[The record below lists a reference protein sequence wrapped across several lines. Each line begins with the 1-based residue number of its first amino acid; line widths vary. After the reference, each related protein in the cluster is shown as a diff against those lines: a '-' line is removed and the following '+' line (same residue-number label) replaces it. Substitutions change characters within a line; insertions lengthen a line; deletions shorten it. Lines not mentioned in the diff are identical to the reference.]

1 MIQNLKEQFLHPSD
15 EFTLIPFWFWNDALD
30 EKEITRQINDFCAK
44 GINGFVIHPRMGIPE
59 DIPYLSDKFMHYVKY
74 TVEEAHKRSMQ
85 VVLYDEAMYPSGS
98 AHGMVVKDNPEYA
111 TRALRMEEAP
121 IAGEKEAEA
130 FLTKLTKE
138 LTTEDTIVS
147 IQLVQ
152 KDGTGAIDPDH
163 TKLLFSVSQATED
176 AVSSAASLADTKAAD
191 NAHQSAVLTALSC
204 LKELAATQTAS
215 DNTKE
220 TLSLCVLIAGF
231 SHGTIRGIHP
241 GEDDGEPNAP
251 ISGDLMNPDAMD
263 KFIHLTHDRYYE
275 VLKEYFG
282 NTVIAMF
289 TDEPDVLGRNHRA
302 GSKPWTIG
310 FMDWWLTHGGK
321 EEQLPL
327 LWLEGTN
334 ASQIRRQYEKAVNK
348 RLGYAYYG
356 KLSVWCAAHGIA
368 LTGHPHKSDE
378 IGFLK
383 YFQIPG
389 QDLVW
394 RWVAPE
400 NHLGLEGLDTAM
412 AKCSSD
418 AARHAGKRRNSN
430 ECFGCCGPDGNQWAF
445 APDDMKWY
453 LDWMFVRGVNLLYPH
468 AFFYSLA
475 GERRYGERPPDAGL
489 NNVWWKDYGLFS
501 DYSKRMSFLMTDSH
515 NTTPVAILCEE
526 DLLPWAAAKFLFQN
540 QIEFNYLE
548 DNLLLDG
555 SCKLQDGLL
564 KIEKQNYRI
573 LIVEAKD
580 MLSPAL
586 KEKLSDFAAQGGI
599 VIVPDSLDAVS
610 SGSSTSSASAKE
622 ACSNLTGCADNQT
635 SNAAYSLSAE
645 GFYQISS
652 LDGLIAL
659 LTLLSK
665 KDPLCSRELLLTGTK
680 GQAEDIR
687 ISHVVK
693 EQYDFYVCVNEGEL
707 PFAGTLTLPFVA
719 KSAQVWD
726 PWAGTCEPAKVSITV
741 DGQLPDND
749 AAQETGATQTAK
761 AVTSLPVALNR
772 RESIV
777 FCIARVDDEATDNR
791 LSWSTHNTD
800 EPKTANVSLAPLS
813 LPLTWKITK
822 AVQAPAVISSGLSLG
837 DAPAHLAQWD
847 ALQEPLPS
855 WTQWPEMENFSGDV
869 TYETTLELSSKP
881 SLTEPSS
888 NPSHAEPSSCNCAE
902 ASGQAKASGELL
914 SSDKVILDLGE
925 VCEIARLTVNGTA
938 AGIRLWAPYT
948 FDLTGL
954 LQEGVNT
961 ISVEVSNALANG
973 MSHSKLPSGLLGPV
987 KFLTR

>member
-74 TVEEAHKRSMQ
+74 TVEEAHKRSMK

-163 TKLLFSVSQATED
+163 TKLLFSASQATED

-191 NAHQSAVLTALSC
+191 NDHQSAVLTALSC

-327 LWLEGTN
+327 LWLEGAN

-526 DLLPWAAAKFLFQN
+526 DLLPWAAAKVLFQN

-564 KIEKQNYRI
+564 KIEKQSYRI
-573 LIVEAKD
+573 LIAEAKD

-586 KEKLSDFAAQGGI
+586 KEKLSDFTAQGGI
-599 VIVPDSLDAVS
+599 VIAPDSLDAVS
-610 SGSSTSSASAKE
+610 SASDKK
-622 ACSNLTGCADNQT
+622 ACTDLAGCTDKQT

-652 LDGLIAL
+652 LDSLPAL

-680 GQAEDIR
+680 GLAEDIR

-749 AAQETGATQTAK
+749 AAQETGTTQTAK

-791 LSWSTHNTD
+791 LSGSTHNTAD
-800 EPKTANVSLAPLS
+800 PRTVEASLTPLS
-813 LPLTWKITK
+813 LPLTWKIIK
-822 AVQAPAVISSGLSLG
+822 AVQAQAVISSGLSLG

-881 SLTEPSS
+881 SLTK
-888 NPSHAEPSSCNCAE
+888 PSSCNCAE
-902 ASGQAKASGELL
+902 VSGQAKASGELL
-914 SSDKVILDLGE
+914 SSDKVILDLGD

-938 AGIRLWAPYT
+938 AGVRLWAPYT

>member
-121 IAGEKEAEA
+121 IAGEKEGEA

-163 TKLLFSVSQATED
+163 TKLLFSASQATED

-334 ASQIRRQYEKAVNK
+334 ASQVRRQYEKAVNK

-515 NTTPVAILCEE
+515 NTTPIAILCEE
-526 DLLPWAAAKFLFQN
+526 DLLPWAAAKVLFQN

-564 KIEKQNYRI
+564 KIEKQSYRI
-573 LIVEAKD
+573 LIAEAKD

-586 KEKLSDFAAQGGI
+586 KEMLSDFTAQGGI

-610 SGSSTSSASAKE
+610 SASHKE
-622 ACSNLTGCADNQT
+622 ACTDLAGCTDKQT

-652 LDGLIAL
+652 LDSLPAL

-665 KDPLCSRELLLTGTK
+665 KDSLCQRELLLTGTK
-680 GQAEDIR
+680 GLAEDIR

-726 PWAGTCEPAKVSITV
+726 PWAGTCEPAKVNITV

-749 AAQETGATQTAK
+749 AAQETGTTQTAK

-791 LSWSTHNTD
+791 LSGSTHNTAD
-800 EPKTANVSLAPLS
+800 PRTVEASLAPLS

-822 AVQAPAVISSGLSLG
+822 AVQAQAVISSGLSLG

-869 TYETTLELSSKP
+869 TYETTLELSS
-881 SLTEPSS
+881 

-914 SSDKVILDLGE
+914 SSDKVILDLGD

-938 AGIRLWAPYT
+938 AGVRLWAPYT

>member
-152 KDGTGAIDPDH
+152 KDGNGAIDPDH

-191 NAHQSAVLTALSC
+191 NAQQSAVLTALSC

-251 ISGDLMNPDAMD
+251 ISGDLMNPAAMD
-263 KFIHLTHDRYYE
+263 KFIRLTHDRYYE

-526 DLLPWAAAKFLFQN
+526 DLLPWAAAKVLFQN

-564 KIEKQNYRI
+564 KIEKQSYRI

-580 MLSPAL
+580 MLSHAL
-586 KEKLSDFAAQGGI
+586 KEKLSDFTAQGGI

-610 SGSSTSSASAKE
+610 SASHKE
-622 ACSNLTGCADNQT
+622 ACTDLAGCTDKQT

-652 LDGLIAL
+652 LDGLTAL
-659 LTLLSK
+659 LTLLSR
-665 KDPLCSRELLLTGTK
+665 KDLLCQRELLLTGTK
-680 GQAEDIR
+680 GLAEDIR

-749 AAQETGATQTAK
+749 AAQETGTTQTAK

-791 LSWSTHNTD
+791 LSGSTHNTAD
-800 EPKTANVSLAPLS
+800 PRTVDASLTPLS

-822 AVQAPAVISSGLSLG
+822 AVQAQAVISSGLSLG

-881 SLTEPSS
+881 PLS
-888 NPSHAEPSSCNCAE
+888 EPSSCNCAE
-902 ASGQAKASGELL
+902 ASAQAKASDELL
-914 SSDKVILDLGE
+914 SSDKVILDLGD
-925 VCEIARLTVNGTA
+925 VCEIARLTVNGKA
-938 AGIRLWAPYT
+938 AGVRLWAPYT

>member
-121 IAGEKEAEA
+121 IAGEKEGEA

-163 TKLLFSVSQATED
+163 TKLLFSASQATED

-526 DLLPWAAAKFLFQN
+526 DLLPWAAAKVLFQN

-564 KIEKQNYRI
+564 KIEKQSYRI

-586 KEKLSDFAAQGGI
+586 KEKLSDFTAQGGI

-610 SGSSTSSASAKE
+610 SASHKE
-622 ACSNLTGCADNQT
+622 ACTDLAGCTDKQT

-665 KDPLCSRELLLTGTK
+665 KDSLCQRELLLTGTK
-680 GQAEDIR
+680 GLAEDIR

-726 PWAGTCEPAKVSITV
+726 PWAGTCEPAKVNITV

-749 AAQETGATQTAK
+749 AAQETGTTQTAK

-777 FCIARVDDEATDNR
+777 FCIARVGDEATDNR
-791 LSWSTHNTD
+791 LSGSTHNTAD
-800 EPKTANVSLAPLS
+800 PKTVEASLAPLS

-822 AVQAPAVISSGLSLG
+822 AVQAQAVISSGLSLG

-869 TYETTLELSSKP
+869 TYETTLELSS
-881 SLTEPSS
+881 

-914 SSDKVILDLGE
+914 SSDKVILDLGD

-938 AGIRLWAPYT
+938 AGVRLWAPYT

>member
-163 TKLLFSVSQATED
+163 TKLLFSASQATED
-176 AVSSAASLADTKAAD
+176 AVSSTASLADTKVAD

-526 DLLPWAAAKFLFQN
+526 DLLPWAAAKILFQN

-564 KIEKQNYRI
+564 KIEKQSYRI
-573 LIVEAKD
+573 LIAEAKD

-586 KEKLSDFAAQGGI
+586 KEKLSDFTAQGGI

-610 SGSSTSSASAKE
+610 SASHKE
-622 ACSNLTGCADNQT
+622 ACTDLAGCTDKQT
-635 SNAAYSLSAE
+635 SHAAYSLSAE

-652 LDGLIAL
+652 LDSLPAL

-665 KDPLCSRELLLTGTK
+665 KDSLCQRELLLTGTK
-680 GQAEDIR
+680 GLAEDIR

-726 PWAGTCEPAKVSITV
+726 PWAGTCEPAKVNITV

-749 AAQETGATQTAK
+749 AAQETGTTQTAK

-791 LSWSTHNTD
+791 LSGSTHNTAD
-800 EPKTANVSLAPLS
+800 PRTVEASLTPLS

-822 AVQAPAVISSGLSLG
+822 AVQAQAVISSGLSLG

-869 TYETTLELSSKP
+869 TYETTLEISSKP
-881 SLTEPSS
+881 PLT
-888 NPSHAEPSSCNCAE
+888 EPSSCNCAE

-914 SSDKVILDLGE
+914 SSDKVILDLGD
-925 VCEIARLTVNGTA
+925 VCEIARLTVNDTA
-938 AGIRLWAPYT
+938 AGVRLWAPYT

>member
-138 LTTEDTIVS
+138 LTTEDIIVS

-400 NHLGLEGLDTAM
+400 NHLGLEGLDTTM

-526 DLLPWAAAKFLFQN
+526 DLLPWAAAKVLFQN

-564 KIEKQNYRI
+564 KIEKQSYRI
-573 LIVEAKD
+573 LIVEATD

-586 KEKLSDFAAQGGI
+586 KEKLSDFTAQGGI

-610 SGSSTSSASAKE
+610 SASDKE
-622 ACSNLTGCADNQT
+622 ACTDLAGCTDKQT

-652 LDGLIAL
+652 LDGLPAL

-665 KDPLCSRELLLTGTK
+665 KDSLCQRELLLTGTK
-680 GQAEDIR
+680 GLAEDIR

-726 PWAGTCEPAKVSITV
+726 PWAGTCEPTKVSITV

-749 AAQETGATQTAK
+749 AAQETGTTQTAK

-791 LSWSTHNTD
+791 LSGSTHNTAD
-800 EPKTANVSLAPLS
+800 PKTADDSLAPLS
-813 LPLTWKITK
+813 LPLTWKIIK
-822 AVQAPAVISSGLSLG
+822 AVQAQAVISSGLSLG

-888 NPSHAEPSSCNCAE
+888 CNCAE

-914 SSDKVILDLGE
+914 SSDKVILDLGD

-938 AGIRLWAPYT
+938 AGVRLWAPYT

-987 KFLTR
+987 NLLTRK